1 MLSILPNNM
10 ANSIDKI
17 KDQIRLVKE
26 NPQVINTITHP
37 LPIVCM
43 AAVKSDP
50 YIIKSLYNRNIKL
63 PLYAYYIAG
72 LHDIELLNY
81 VPIKYTNKVALKL
94 LERNPNALLY
104 CDTTY
109 VDLDTLI
116 KVLNKDNTLVKYYF
130 MTSNSVHN
138 IRQIIFSNYKHI
150 KYLPDVYQTERF
162 VDVLLHNLVL
172 RNDDDIADD
181 IINYAGPSIHNDF
194 PNTFKPSFERRT
206 WIIEKEKKAIH
217 DKFIIYTANYDFDK
231 LAKEKYKFIDITRL
245 DDYGLFLIK
254 NNKLTTVAFL
264 KTINATTEGF

>member
-181 IINYAGPSIHNDF
+181 IINYAPTKMKQYMKS
-194 PNTFKPSFERRT
+194 R
-206 WIIEKEKKAIH
+206 IEHYKKAKYSSNCS
-217 DKFIIYTANYDFDK
+217 DVMQNIIIGVLICILILSF
-231 LAKEKYKFIDITRL
+231 
-245 DDYGLFLIK
+245 LFSFYASI
-254 NNKLTTVAFL
+254 
-264 KTINATTEGF
+264 